1 MPQGEITRKERKE
14 EEGRRGEGRRETGR
28 TPKMEGPQE
37 DPGAQLSTS
46 FLPAMH
52 SVELQIAQGA
62 EGGKLVSRGF
72 SVQGSKILR

>member
-1 MPQGEITRKERKE
+1 
-14 EEGRRGEGRRETGR
+14 
-28 TPKMEGPQE
+28 MEGPQE